1 MKKDVDVLNRAMGTD
16 YTVFKSDKV
25 SIEINKKFIAN
36 LETLANTINVSS
48 YSIFLTT
55 LYILL
60 YKYTSKI
67 NLIIGTPFSEGI
79 SKEFQDIIGNFS
91 NDIILRQNINP
102 NLNFI
107 DFVKNLNK
115 DIIDTVSKE
124 LSPYEFIKNTQKENV
139 FFDALLI
146 YQASESKTFNI
157 EDSGISKPNLSFEI
171 DLELH
176 TLNLEFNKNAFEVN
190 TAKSILAH
198 YFFLLKQVCNN
209 VNCKIND
216 LEFIT
221 PEENRLLE
229 KFNLKNIK
237 IDNFD
242 VLSIF
247 DTHGQNAKIYILDK
261 DMKNVPIGTS
271 RRNLYLGEIK
281 RKCKI

>member
-25 SIEINKKFIAN
+25 SMEINKKFIAN

-60 YKYTSKI
+60 YKYTSK
-67 NLIIGTPFSEGI
+67 
-79 SKEFQDIIGNFS
+79 
-91 NDIILRQNINP
+91 
-102 NLNFI
+102 LNFI

-157 EDSGISKPNLSFEI
+157 EDYGISKPNLSFEI

-261 DMKNVPIGTS
+261 DMRNVPIGTS
-271 RRNLYLGEIK
+271 RRNLYLGEFK